1 MVPELSS
8 ELDPR
13 SSALTPLG
21 FEYGAS
27 KIWKERRAEL
37 YGAPGKYRSCF
48 CGARSNP
55 RENGEFRT
63 ERGVNPELRTESA
76 LPK

>member
-1 MVPELSS
+1 MVPELGS

-27 KIWKERRAEL
+27 KMWKEMRAEL
-37 YGAPGKYRSCF
+37 YGAPGKYRSF
-48 CGARSNP
+48 FAEHGATCVKVANSERSA
-55 RENGEFRT
+55 E
-63 ERGVNPELRTESA
+63 
-76 LPK
+76 

>member
-1 MVPELSS
+1 MVPELGS

-27 KIWKERRAEL
+27 EIWKEMRAEL
-37 YGAPGKYRSCF
+37 YGAPGKYRSFF
-48 CGARSNP
+48 CGARSNL
-55 RENGEFRT
+55 RESGEFRA
-63 ERGVNPELRTESA
+63 ERGVTPELRTESA